1 MSHIDKVQ
9 RKHFLLTLVT
19 ICIALLFSG
28 TAMAEENL
36 KDFHA
41 RLDSYLNAPLKRAK
55 TLQEELNKINTC
67 EKTLA
72 SGYGLPISL
81 IYEQKATISKAI
93 AEYYQLDSITTD
105 AEKAR
110 ISTLMPKSASKI
122 LSGSNFSTDDF
133 VTLLKA
139 RHAYHKTISAYENN
153 LRLKQEAYE
162 SANESLKKAEAAYRQ
177 ITEKTDKK
185 ICSTWSKDKFELSK
199 LKAEIEAQSTNM
211 AICTL
216 YSNLVKD
223 TLQGFYTEFEDIQET
238 VGKCLENPSRLII
251 QNDYFDSEVEQ
262 NITWCWDEYARI
274 LRERVEYKKVTPSSQ
289 TLATLE
295 ARLDEF
301 EDADT
306 ILLLS
311 LSENWSYL
319 LRNWY
324 YLFDI
329 VKGVLPLSD
338 TEQLNTYTEF
348 ALNFIKESSQIAT
361 AQMSSL
367 KTMKSGIST
376 LDTSK
381 FTAKDKVILANISSR
396 INRMLNRVDKYLL
409 QLEEMEGQTQII
421 AETSND
427 LVDKTDKKTLYFA
440 IFTAKA
446 KSFFTAELFSVDEH
460 PITIAKLLIAA
471 ILLVICHLISKHTSR
486 RIEKL
491 FASDTNKNIASLQK
505 LASITIWFVT
515 LLIILW
521 QLKIPITAFAFIGGY
536 GAIAI
541 GIGMQ
546 RVLGNMIAGIILLV
560 QKRIRVGDILTV
572 EGKRGIVKEITLMN
586 TILSCSLASEH
597 VVIPNAKL
605 LDISVL
611 NHTLHDNFMR
621 STIAFWITGEKE
633 VENIKAIM
641 EDVIAKDESVVI
653 KSRPYFIRVADFGA
667 NDSVKFEIAYF
678 FDVTKFLVKDA
689 EAVLRE
695 KVFTELRSRGIEV
708 RDQDTVIQMVRES

>member
-1 MSHIDKVQ
+1 MSHIEKAQ
-9 RKHFLLTLVT
+9 RKYFLISLVL
-19 ICIALLFSG
+19 ICVVLLFPS
-28 TAMAEENL
+28 MSNAEESL
-36 KDFHA
+36 KDLHA
-41 RLDSYLNAPLKRAK
+41 RLDSYLNAPQKRAK
-55 TLQEELNKINTC
+55 TLQAELDKINDS
-67 EKTLA
+67 EKALA

-93 AEYYQLDSITTD
+93 AEYYQLDSIEAD
-105 AEKAR
+105 AKKTRA
-110 ISTLMPKSASKI
+110 STLMPKGTAKI
-122 LSGSNFSTDDF
+122 LAGSNFTTEDF
-133 VTLLKA
+133 ITLLKA
-139 RHAYHKTISAYENN
+139 KHSYHKTVTDYENN
-153 LRLKQEAYE
+153 LRLKQEAHDV
-162 SANESLKKAEAAYRQ
+162 ANETLHKAEEEYRQ
-177 ITEKTDKK
+177 LTENSDNKIYATWDKE
-185 ICSTWSKDKFELSK
+185 KFELSK

-223 TLQGFYTEFEDIQET
+223 TLQGLYAEYKGIRGA
-238 VGKCLENPSRLII
+238 VGKCLTNPSKLIV
-251 QNDYFDSEVEQ
+251 QNDFLDSEIEQ
-262 NITWCWDEYARI
+262 NIAWCWNEYAKVSEGRKI
-274 LRERVEYKKVTPSSQ
+274 HKKIRTSSQ
-289 TLATLE
+289 TLSTLE
-295 ARLDEF
+295 ARLDEL
-301 EDADT
+301 EDTDT

-329 VKGVLPLSD
+329 IKGVLPISN
-338 TEQLNTYTEF
+338 TEQLDTYTEF
-348 ALNFIKESSQIAT
+348 ALDFIKQSNLTAT
-361 AQMSSL
+361 AQLSSL
-367 KTMKSGIST
+367 KTVRASISS
-376 LDTSK
+376 LNASQFADN
-381 FTAKDKVILANISSR
+381 DKLILAEIKNKID
-396 INRMLNRVDKYLL
+396 IMLDRVDKYLS
-409 QLEEMEGQTQII
+409 QLEEMESQTQIV

-440 IFTAKA
+440 LFTAKA
-446 KSFFTAELFSVDEH
+446 KSFFSTELFSVDEH

-471 ILLVICHLISKHTSR
+471 VLLLICHLVTKRISR

-505 LASITIWFVT
+505 LTSITIWFIT

-546 RVLGNMIAGIILLV
+546 RILGNMIAGIILLV

-611 NHTLHDNFMR
+611 NHTLKDNFMR
-621 STIAFWITGEKE
+621 STIAFWVTGEKE
-633 VENIKAIM
+633 VESIKAIM
-641 EDVIAKDESVVI
+641 EEVIAKDDDVII

-689 EAVLRE
+689 QAVLRE
-695 KVFTELRSRGIEV
+695 KVFTELRNRGIEV
-708 RDQDTVIQMVRES
+708 RDQDTVIQMVKES